1 VTSPRYYVWFQFRLQ
16 MAAAAVYGSAGEP
29 AVARLFNAF
38 RLDEEP
44 LATLLGD
51 AVDPTLAS
59 FARTF

>member
-1 VTSPRYYVWFQFRLQ
+1 MWFQFRLQ

-38 RLDEEP
+38 RLDEET